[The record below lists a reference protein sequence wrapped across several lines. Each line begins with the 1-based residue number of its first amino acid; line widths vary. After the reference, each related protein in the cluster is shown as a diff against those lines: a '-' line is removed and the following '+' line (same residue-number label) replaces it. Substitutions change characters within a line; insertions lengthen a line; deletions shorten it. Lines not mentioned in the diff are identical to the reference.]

1 MEHFEIILKETDF
14 YMSESNEKFI
24 NELTQTLDFNVNAE
38 YPSRDSG
45 FNIINILSS
54 KFEDESFP
62 TDNESGNSSK
72 TIFLNSMMAFILVH
86 INI

>member
-14 YMSESNEKFI
+14 YMSKPKELFI
-24 NELTQTLDFNVNAE
+24 NELTQTLDFSVNAE

-62 TDNESGNSSK
+62 TDNEIGSSSK
-72 TIFLNSMMAFILVH
+72 TIFLDSVMAFILVH

>member
-1 MEHFEIILKETDF
+1 MILKETDF

-54 KFEDESFP
+54 KFEDKSFP
-62 TDNESGNSSK
+62 TDNESSNSSQ
-72 TIFLNSMMAFILVH
+72 TIYLNSMMAFILVH